1 MGNAESYIDFN
12 RKVSMPEE
20 GITDDFVNDVYDY
33 LEEYSL
39 ITELNASFLTSG
51 DPSKDPR
58 IKKLCQEI
66 NDKYGTSYMA
76 VSLMPFASEGDHST
90 LKCIY
95 DVEEDYN
102 KMQKIG
108 RVILKAYFKN

>member
-66 NDKYGTSYMA
+66 NDMA